1 MKTYV
6 STIIEENNKFL
17 LVKEAKKQWYGKWS
31 FPSGHVEEDE
41 YIFDAATREVKE
53 ETNLEVELNG
63 LIAIYNNM
71 FEGFN
76 SIAFVFSSK
85 LNNNN
90 KLIARE
96 GEILEIKWFSFDE
109 IKNIKKELRDTDY
122 MIDSIEKYNNKNIK
136 PLEIIVTR

>member
-1 MKTYV
+1 
-6 STIIEENNKFL
+6 
-17 LVKEAKKQWYGKWS
+17 
-31 FPSGHVEEDE
+31 
-41 YIFDAATREVKE
+41 
-53 ETNLEVELNG
+53 
-63 LIAIYNNM
+63 M

-76 SIAFVFSSK
+76 SISFVFSSK

-90 KLIARE
+90 KLIARQ

-109 IKNIKKELRDTDY
+109 IKNIRKELRDTNY

>member
-1 MKTYV
+1 M
-6 STIIEENNKFL
+6 
-17 LVKEAKKQWYGKWS
+17 
-31 FPSGHVEEDE
+31 
-41 YIFDAATREVKE
+41 
-53 ETNLEVELNG
+53 
-63 LIAIYNNM
+63 IAIYNNM

-76 SIAFVFSSK
+76 SISFVFSSK

-90 KLIARE
+90 NNKLIARQ

-109 IKNIKKELRDTDY
+109 IKDIRKELRDTNY

>member
-1 MKTYV
+1 
-6 STIIEENNKFL
+6 
-17 LVKEAKKQWYGKWS
+17 
-31 FPSGHVEEDE
+31 
-41 YIFDAATREVKE
+41 
-53 ETNLEVELNG
+53 
-63 LIAIYNNM
+63 M

-76 SIAFVFSSK
+76 SISFVFSSK

-90 KLIARE
+90 NNKLIARQ

-109 IKNIKKELRDTDY
+109 IKDIRKELRDTNY